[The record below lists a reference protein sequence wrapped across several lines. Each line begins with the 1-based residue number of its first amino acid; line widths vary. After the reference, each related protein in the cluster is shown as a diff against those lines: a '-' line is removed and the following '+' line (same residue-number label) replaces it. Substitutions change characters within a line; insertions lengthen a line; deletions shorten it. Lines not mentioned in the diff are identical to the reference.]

1 MEQYFSIKWIISEA
15 CYSFGQFAYT
25 SWGPRTGV
33 WIACCDLRWVIMPL
47 HLSVSTPSLAS
58 HELSHKVLGTLSTH
72 PNFFLPHHSIPHSIN
87 QNQDSHAL
95 PPPKKTLQKTM
106 PDGWRVYFSIS
117 ETPLHPLES
126 VADPETHGSITLLCF
141 YKLNSEMASYMAISV
156 TGTREWLLT
165 SVPGEST
172 SAEGASAG
180 PAQATHWFL
189 VNYKQR
195 WLLPGTSQ
203 TLILA
208 TVLLINTL

>member
-1 MEQYFSIKWIISEA
+1 MEQYFSLKWIISEA

-25 SWGPRTGV
+25 SWVPHAGV

-47 HLSVSTPSLAS
+47 HLSVSTPSLPS
-58 HELSHKVLGTLSTH
+58 HELSHKILGTLSTH
-72 PNFFLPHHSIPHSIN
+72 PSFFLPHHSIPHSIN
-87 QNQDSHAL
+87 QNQDSCS
-95 PPPKKTLQKTM
+95 P
-106 PDGWRVYFSIS
+106 PDGWRIYFSIS

-141 YKLNSEMASYMAISV
+141 YKLKSEMVSYMVISV
-156 TGTREWLLT
+156 TGTRERLLT
-165 SVPGEST
+165 SVPGEFT
-172 SAEGASAG
+172 SAEGSPAG

-195 WLLPGTSQ
+195 WLLPGNSQ

-208 TVLLINTL
+208 IVLLI